1 MNLASTSCV
10 LKRKKKTKNKANE
23 ATKKSKKMKE
33 RWAAKKDCTGCTV
46 SVQVIQPQ
54 LQMYNK
60 L

>member
-1 MNLASTSCV
+1 MSP
-10 LKRKKKTKNKANE
+10 KKKKKKTKNKANE